1 MQALIPYLP
10 NFLLIFCRITSFFVV
25 VPIFS
30 TRGVPPTFKIGLS
43 LFLTFLIFMSSGLLK
58 EQAVALDGA
67 YMILIMKEI
76 VIGLFLGFIAYMFFN
91 AVQIAGSFIDIQ
103 MGLGIANVIDPMS
116 GIQSPI
122 MGNFKFFIAILLF
135 LAMNGHHYL
144 IEAIVRSYEWVP
156 LSNDVFARIAA
167 GSPSEF
173 LIRAFAGMFGLALQ
187 MAAPLVVCLFLT
199 DVGLGILSKTA
210 PQFNIFVVGVPIKI
224 IVGFLLLIVVI
235 PGMLYLF
242 QDLFRS
248 LFESMEQMS
257 KLLGTAPKSP

>member
-1 MQALIPYLP
+1 MQALVPYLP
-10 NFLLIFCRITSFFVV
+10 NFLLIFCRITAFFVV

-30 TRGVPPTFKIGLS
+30 TRGIPTTFKVGLS
-43 LFLTFLIFMSSGLLK
+43 LFITFLIFTATGMSKDAVPMDGFYMVSIFREILVGL
-58 EQAVALDGA
+58 
-67 YMILIMKEI
+67 I
-76 VIGLFLGFIAYMFFN
+76 LGFVAYMFFN

-135 LAMNGHHYL
+135 LAMNGHHFL
-144 IEAIVRSYEWVP
+144 IDAIVRSYEWVP
-156 LSNDVFARIAA
+156 LTPNPIFTNIATGA
-167 GSPSEF
+167 PTDY
-173 LIRAFAGMFGLALQ
+173 LIRAFSDMFALALQ
-187 MAAPLVVCLFLT
+187 MSAPLVVSLFLT

-224 IVGFLLLIVVI
+224 IVGFLVMILVI
-235 PGMLYLF
+235 PGMIFLF

-248 LFESMEQMS
+248 LFESMQQMS
-257 KLLGTAPKSP
+257 RLIGGTPVSP

>member
-1 MQALIPYLP
+1 MQTLIPYLP
-10 NFLLIFCRITSFFVV
+10 NFLLIFCRITAFFVV
-25 VPIFS
+25 APVFS

-43 LFLTFLIFMSSGLLK
+43 LFLTFLILMAAGGVK
-58 EQAVALDGA
+58 EQAVVIDAA
-67 YMILIMKEI
+67 FIIAILKEI
-76 VIGLFLGFIAYMFFN
+76 LVGLLLGFMAYIFFN

-122 MGNFKFFIAILLF
+122 MGNFKFFIAVLLF
-135 LAMNGHHYL
+135 LAMNGHHFL
-144 IEAIVRSYEWVP
+144 IDAIVRSYEWVP
-156 LSNDVFARIAA
+156 LDNNVFTRIAT
-167 GSPSEF
+167 GEPSDF
-173 LIRAFAGMFGLALQ
+173 LIQAFVSMFGLALQ
-187 MAAPLVVCLFLT
+187 MAAPLVVSLFLT

-248 LFESMEQMS
+248 MFESMEQMS
-257 KLLGTAPKSP
+257 KLLGTVPKSS